1 MLPELRMLKAK
12 AAAGLDV
19 LWGWH
24 VLGRFSLSLTKSVQ
38 LERMFLKFMEDKGFS
53 NIFQCVE
60 QMAKVAKHLRISEK
74 SVVLAIGTHGS
85 TTGTQE
91 G

>member
-1 MLPELRMLKAK
+1 
-12 AAAGLDV
+12 
-19 LWGWH
+19 
-24 VLGRFSLSLTKSVQ
+24 
-38 LERMFLKFMEDKGFS
+38 MFLKFMEDKGFS

-60 QMAKVAKHLRISEK
+60 QMAKVAKHLRISDR

-85 TTGTQE
+85 TAGTQE